1 MLKMIRERSG
11 ISSRRSDFACHAVVA
26 RRRVI
31 PSSFGTRHWS
41 FAALVVAIMFSSA
54 NLKAAASVEDSSGIT
69 FPPSSAQKWVLP
81 NGLTIIVQEDHSAPV
96 ASVQAWCATGS
107 IDEDAHLGAGLS
119 HILEHML
126 FQGTKTRGKNE
137 IAQQIQDVG
146 GYINAYTSFDRT
158 VFWIDVPKDGVATAL
173 GVLTDAMMNS
183 TLPPEEYRKEQ
194 EVIRREFAMG
204 MDDPDRVA
212 GLLLFGTAYQRHP
225 YRFPV
230 IGEIEIYNQLT
241 QEQVMQY
248 YKTRYVPN
256 NLTFIVVGDVD
267 AEKVRQQLTELF
279 TPYPEKSLK
288 PVFIP
293 AEPPQLGW
301 REVHREFPTELTHL
315 SLAWHIP
322 EVTNPDVPALDL
334 LSTILGDGRSSR
346 LYRRVREEAGL
357 AFGIGAFSYT
367 PGDPGLFGIDA
378 TVDPKKREAAEQ
390 LVMGIVDEVKQA
402 GVTAEE
408 LTKAKKILL
417 SHHLGALTT
426 MRGQASDIGSNWLLT
441 RNLNFSR
448 DYLAA
453 VQKVTLD
460 DIKRVAA
467 NYLTDSNLTVVS
479 LNPKGSLAAKA
490 EGPKVAA
497 AAEIEKFELSNGLRL
512 LVREDRRLPLVAMG
526 AVFRGGLLA
535 ETPQTN
541 GITRLM
547 AKVLLKGTKTRT
559 AEQIANQIE
568 AVGGSISSDAGNNSF
583 SVSLDVTKPD
593 VKLGV
598 ELLSDVLLNATMPE
612 KAIAR
617 EKEIQIAAIQQEDEQ
632 LTSVARNIMRQA
644 LFPQH
649 PYALRTNGS
658 VESVRRLTQ
667 KDLLEFRDRYMVAK
681 NGVIFVFGD
690 VKAAEVKQLFEKALG
705 GMKPGMLALTDMHPA
720 SPLSGIETVES
731 RKEKAQGV
739 IMVGFRGASISSPD
753 RHALELIDEASSDL
767 GSRFFVRIREQMGLA
782 YYVGASQMQGLVPGL
797 FAFYLGTDPQK
808 IEPVKTALLD
818 EIHKLANDGLTNQEL
833 ARAKKKLIGQ
843 QEIANQ
849 SNEAFGYQ
857 CALEELYGLGFDY
870 YKRLEHDVDAVTLD
884 DIKRVAAKYF
894 RDQPYVLATVRPPE
908 GSAAAKQK

>member
-1 MLKMIRERSG
+1 MNRIP
-11 ISSRRSDFACHAVVA
+11 VA
-26 RRRVI
+26 K
-31 PSSFGTRHWS
+31 FLCTG
-41 FAALVVAIMFSSA
+41 LLFSMV
-54 NLKAAASVEDSSGIT
+54 NLKAASTEPSSVIN
-69 FPPSSAQKWVLP
+69 FPPSTAQKWILP

-107 IDEDAHLGAGLS
+107 IYEDQHLGAGLS

-126 FQGTKTRGKNE
+126 FKGTKTRSTNE
-137 IAQQIQDVG
+137 IAQKIQDVG
-146 GYINAYTSFDRT
+146 GYVNAYTSFDRT

-173 GVLTDAMMNS
+173 DILADAMMNS
-183 TLPPEEYRKEQ
+183 TLPPAEYQKEQ

-212 GLLLFGTAYQRHP
+212 GLLLFATAYQRHP

-241 QEQVMQY
+241 QDQVMQY
-248 YKTRYVPN
+248 YRTRYVPN
-256 NLTFIVVGDVD
+256 NLTFLVVGDVD
-267 AEKVRQQLTELF
+267 AQKVRQRLTELF
-279 TPYPEKSLK
+279 KPYPEKSLQ
-288 PVFIP
+288 PVFVP
-293 AEPPQLGW
+293 AEPPQLGR
-301 REVHREFPTELTHL
+301 REVHQEFSTELTHL

-334 LSTILGDGRSSR
+334 LSTVLGDGRSSR

-357 AFGIGAFSYT
+357 AFSISAFSYT

-378 TVDPKKREAAEQ
+378 AVDPKKRDAAEQ
-390 LVMGIVDEVKQA
+390 LALRIVDEVKQA

-408 LTKAKKILL
+408 LAKAKKIML

-441 RNLNFSR
+441 RDLNFSR
-448 DYLAA
+448 HYLDA

-460 DIKRVAA
+460 DIRRVAA
-467 NYLTDSNLTVVS
+467 NYLIENNLTVIS
-479 LNPKGSLAAKA
+479 LNPNGSLTGKA
-490 EGPKVAA
+490 EAEKPVAA
-497 AAEIEKFELSNGLRL
+497 SEVQKFELSNGLRL
-512 LVREDRRLPLVAMG
+512 LVREDPRLPLVAMG

-541 GITRLM
+541 GITSLM

-559 AEQIANQIE
+559 AEQIANEIE
-568 AVGGSISSDAGNNSF
+568 AVGGSISSDAGNNTF
-583 SVSLDVTKPD
+583 RVSVDVTKPD
-593 VKLGV
+593 MKLGV
-598 ELLSDVLLNATMPE
+598 NLLSDVLINATFPE

-617 EKEIQIAAIQQEDEQ
+617 EKESQIAAIQQEEEQ

-649 PYALRTNGS
+649 PYALRSNGS
-658 VESVRRLTQ
+658 LESVQRLTQ
-667 KDLLEFRDRYMVAK
+667 KDLVEFRDRYVVAK
-681 NGVIFVFGD
+681 NGAIYVFGD
-690 VKAAEVKQLFEKALG
+690 VKASEVKQLFEQMLG
-705 GMKPGMLALTDMHPA
+705 KMKPGALALTDAKPSM
-720 SPLSGIETVES
+720 PLGKPETVER

-739 IMVGFRGASISSPD
+739 IMVGFRGASLSSPD
-753 RHALELIDEASSDL
+753 RYALELIDEASSDL
-767 GSRFFVRIREQMGLA
+767 GSRFFIRIREQMGLA

-818 EIHKLANDGLTNQEL
+818 EIHKLANDGLSPEEL

-849 SNEAFGYQ
+849 SNDAFGYH
-857 CALEELYGLGFDY
+857 CALDELYGLGFDY
-870 YKRLEHDVDAVTLD
+870 YKQLEHDVDAVTLS
-884 DIKRVAAKYF
+884 DIKQVAAKYF

-908 GSAAAKQK
+908 KK

>member
-1 MLKMIRERSG
+1 MIR
-11 ISSRRSDFACHAVVA
+11 FAPGLALIVA
-26 RRRVI
+26 
-31 PSSFGTRHWS
+31 S
-41 FAALVVAIMFSSA
+41 MFSSA
-54 NLKAAASVEDSSGIT
+54 NLKAAPTDNSTGIT
-69 FPPSSAQKWVLP
+69 FPSSSAQKWFLP
-81 NGLTIIVQEDHSAPV
+81 NGLTIVVQEDHSAPV

-107 IDEDAHLGAGLS
+107 IDEDEHLGAGLS

-126 FQGTKTRGKNE
+126 FKGTKTRSTNV
-137 IAQQIQDVG
+137 IAQKIQDVG

-158 VFWIDVPKDGVATAL
+158 VFWIDVPKDGIATAL
-173 GVLTDAMMNS
+173 DVLADAMMNS
-183 TLPPEEYRKEQ
+183 TLPPEEYQKEQ

-204 MDDPDRVA
+204 LDDPDRVV
-212 GLLLFGTAYQRHP
+212 GLRLFATAYQRHP

-241 QEQVMQY
+241 HEQVMQY

-256 NLTFIVVGDVD
+256 NLTFVVAGDVD
-267 AEKVRQQLTELF
+267 AEKVRQQLTEF
-279 TPYPEKSLK
+279 FKAYPEKSLK
-288 PVFIP
+288 PLFIP
-293 AEPPQLGW
+293 EEPPQLGR
-301 REVHREFPTELTHL
+301 REVHEEFATELTHL

-334 LSTILGDGRSSR
+334 LSSILGDGRSSR

-357 AFGIGAFSYT
+357 AYRISAFSYT

-378 TVDPKKREAAEQ
+378 TLDPKKREAAEQ
-390 LVMGIVDEVKQA
+390 LVLRILDEVKQA
-402 GVTAEE
+402 GVTTEE
-408 LTKAKKILL
+408 LMKAKKISL

-426 MRGQASDIGSNWLLT
+426 VRGQASDIGSNWLLT

-448 DYLAA
+448 DYLDAA
-453 VQKVTLD
+453 QKVTLD

-467 NYLTDSNLTVVS
+467 RYLTNENLTVVS
-479 LNPKGSLAAKA
+479 LNPKGSLLAKTEAAKPVGVG
-490 EGPKVAA
+490 EVQ
-497 AAEIEKFELSNGLRL
+497 KFELSNGLRL
-512 LVREDRRLPLVAMG
+512 LVRQDARLPLVAIG
-526 AVFRGGLLA
+526 AVFRSGLLA

-568 AVGGSISSDAGNNSF
+568 AVGGSISSEAGNNSF
-583 SVSLDVTKPD
+583 AVSLDITKPD

-612 KAIAR
+612 EAIAR
-617 EKEIQIAAIQQEDEQ
+617 EKEVQIAAIKQDEEQ
-632 LTSVARNIMRQA
+632 LTTVARNILRQA
-644 LFPQH
+644 LFTQH
-649 PYALRTNGS
+649 PYALRANGS
-658 VESVRRLTQ
+658 VDSIQRLTR
-667 KDLLEFRDRYMVAK
+667 KDLLEFRDRYVVAK

-690 VKAAEVKQLFEKALG
+690 VKAAEVKQLFEQALA
-705 GMKPGMLALTDMHPA
+705 GMKPGTLALTDAHPA
-720 SPLSGIETVES
+720 APLNKIETVES

-739 IMVGFRGASISSPD
+739 IMVGYRGADIFSPD
-753 RHALELIDEASSDL
+753 RYPLQLIDEASSDL

-782 YYVGASQMQGLVPGL
+782 YYVGANQMEGLVPGL

-818 EIHKLANDGLTNQEL
+818 EIHKLATDGLTTEEL
-833 ARAKKKLIGQ
+833 ARAKKKVIGQ

-849 SNEAFGYQ
+849 SNDSFGYQ
-857 CALEELYGLGFDY
+857 CALDEIYGLGFNY
-870 YKRLEHDVDAVTLD
+870 YKSLEHGVEAVSLD

-908 GSAAAKQK
+908 GSAAANKK

>member
-1 MLKMIRERSG
+1 MIR
-11 ISSRRSDFACHAVVA
+11 FAPGLALIVA
-26 RRRVI
+26 
-31 PSSFGTRHWS
+31 S
-41 FAALVVAIMFSSA
+41 MFSSA
-54 NLKAAASVEDSSGIT
+54 NLKAAPTDNSTGIT
-69 FPPSSAQKWVLP
+69 FPSSSAQKWFLP

-107 IDEDAHLGAGLS
+107 IDEDEHLGAGLS

-126 FQGTKTRGKNE
+126 FKGTKTRSTNV
-137 IAQQIQDVG
+137 IAQKIQDVG

-158 VFWIDVPKDGVATAL
+158 VFWIDVPKDGIATAL
-173 GVLTDAMMNS
+173 DVLADAMMNS
-183 TLPPEEYRKEQ
+183 TLPPEEYQKEQ

-204 MDDPDRVA
+204 LDDPDRVV
-212 GLLLFGTAYQRHP
+212 GLRLFATAYQRHP

-256 NLTFIVVGDVD
+256 NLTFVVAGDVD
-267 AEKVRQQLTELF
+267 AEKVRQQLTEF
-279 TPYPEKSLK
+279 FKAYPEKSLK
-288 PVFIP
+288 PLFIP
-293 AEPPQLGW
+293 EEPPQLGR
-301 REVHREFPTELTHL
+301 REVHEEFATELTHL

-334 LSTILGDGRSSR
+334 LSSILGDGRSSR

-357 AFGIGAFSYT
+357 AYRISAFSYT

-378 TVDPKKREAAEQ
+378 TLDPKKREAAEQ
-390 LVMGIVDEVKQA
+390 LVLRILDEVKQA
-402 GVTAEE
+402 GVTTEE
-408 LTKAKKILL
+408 LMKAKKISL

-448 DYLAA
+448 DYLDAA
-453 VQKVTLD
+453 QKVTLD

-467 NYLTDSNLTVVS
+467 RYLTNENLTVVS
-479 LNPKGSLAAKA
+479 LNPKGSLLAKTEAAKPVGVG
-490 EGPKVAA
+490 EVQ
-497 AAEIEKFELSNGLRL
+497 KFELSNGLRL
-512 LVREDRRLPLVAMG
+512 LVRQDARLPLVAIG
-526 AVFRGGLLA
+526 AVFRSGLLA

-568 AVGGSISSDAGNNSF
+568 AVGGSISSEAGNNSF
-583 SVSLDVTKPD
+583 AVSLDITKPD

-612 KAIAR
+612 EAIAR
-617 EKEIQIAAIQQEDEQ
+617 EKEVQIAAIKQDEEQ
-632 LTSVARNIMRQA
+632 LTTVARNILRQA
-644 LFPQH
+644 LFTQH
-649 PYALRTNGS
+649 PYALRANGS
-658 VESVRRLTQ
+658 VDSIQRLTR
-667 KDLLEFRDRYMVAK
+667 KDLLEFRDRYVVAK

-690 VKAAEVKQLFEKALG
+690 VKAAEVKQLFEQALA
-705 GMKPGMLALTDMHPA
+705 GMKPGTLALTDAHPA
-720 SPLSGIETVES
+720 APLNKIETVES

-739 IMVGFRGASISSPD
+739 IMVGYRGADIFSPD
-753 RHALELIDEASSDL
+753 RYPLQLIDEASSDL

-782 YYVGASQMQGLVPGL
+782 YYVGANQMEGLVPGL

-818 EIHKLANDGLTNQEL
+818 EIHKLATDGLTNEEL
-833 ARAKKKLIGQ
+833 ARAKKKVIGQ

-849 SNEAFGYQ
+849 SNDSFGYQ
-857 CALEELYGLGFDY
+857 CALDEIYGLGFNY
-870 YKRLEHDVDAVTLD
+870 YKSLEHGVEAVSLD

-908 GSAAAKQK
+908 GSAAANKK